1 MPQAVFVHEGQ
12 TIDYTPTAD
21 IAAGE
26 VVVQGD
32 LVGVARLD
40 IPAGNRGALAV
51 EGVFDFAKATGTGT
65 AIAVGAIVYWND
77 AANQATTSATGNK
90 QLGKCVQA
98 AGNNDATVR
107 VRLSQ

>member
-32 LVGVARLD
+32 LVG
-40 IPAGNRGALAV
+40 
-51 EGVFDFAKATGTGT
+51 
-65 AIAVGAIVYWND
+65 
-77 AANQATTSATGNK
+77 
-90 QLGKCVQA
+90 
-98 AGNNDATVR
+98 
-107 VRLSQ
+107 